1 MGSPNPS
8 SPPRSPVWGPAHPL
22 SDCVVIIPTYNEA
35 GNIGDL
41 IAALQGL
48 EERMD
53 ILIADDNS
61 PDGTGARV
69 EQYIGDRSG
78 IFLMRRPAK
87 QGLGNAYKEA
97 FVYALGQKW
106 RYICQMDADFSHDP
120 RDVLRLLARCRGGA
134 GAAIGSRYISGGAIA
149 GWSLH
154 RRWISRLA
162 NWTARLLLRSDIRD
176 MTSGFRCFSR
186 EALEAIHPEQVTGEG
201 YIFQVEVLYRA
212 LHKGIRIEQ
221 VPICFTE
228 RRKGRSKLQM
238 KDAWMGIRQLLRL
251 AMQSKTNH
259 VE

>member
-1 MGSPNPS
+1 MGSENPS
-8 SPPRSPVWGPAHPL
+8 SPPRSPVLGPAQPL
-22 SDCVVIIPTYNEA
+22 SECVVVIPTYNEA
-35 GNIGDL
+35 DNIGDL
-41 IAALQGL
+41 IETLAGL
-48 EERMD
+48 AGVD

-69 EQYIGDRSG
+69 EQYIGERSG

-97 FVYALGQKW
+97 FAYALGRNW

-120 RDVLRLLARCRGGA
+120 QDLLRLLARCRQGA
-134 GAAIGSRYISGGAIA
+134 GMAIGSRYISGGAIA

-162 NWTARLLLRSDIRD
+162 NWTARFLLRCGIRD

-186 EALEAIHPEQVTGEG
+186 EALEAIQPERVTGEG

-212 LHKGIRIEQ
+212 LRKGIRVEQ

-228 RRKGRSKLQM
+228 RRKGKSKLSVQ
-238 KDAWMGIRQLLRL
+238 DAWMGIRQLLRL
-251 AMQSKTNH
+251 AMQGKANH
-259 VE
+259 VK